1 MTAWSA
7 FVLRHRLAVSL
18 FWLVAVLA
26 GFASASVV
34 SDRLTTEATLPGG
47 AGYDANAEVLRTYGT
62 GGGTNPLVPVVTL
75 PEGTTVDSPGARQDL
90 EQAFTAVAE
99 RPGLRVVSYPSTG
112 DRGFVS
118 ADGHTVFGVVFT
130 PPQEGAESTDLA
142 PGITEAL
149 TGALPEGSW
158 ARVTGLDQLEA
169 ELGDRPE
176 TGADTGVLVETL
188 AGALGA
194 LVVLAFVFGSLLAL
208 LPLVVAAVSILSTF
222 LLLVG
227 LTALTDILLI
237 VQFLIA
243 LIGLGLAVDYSLL
256 LVTRWREEQAHGH
269 DREESVHRA
278 MATAGRAV
286 LLSGLTVAVG
296 LMLLVLLPIPFLRGI
311 GLGSMLIP
319 LVSMAV
325 TLSLLPVILVKMGPR
340 LDRRA
345 LRAKRSATAGR
356 RWTAWA
362 DGVARRPWTAVAVSL
377 LILAPLVVAAFG
389 LRLGS
394 APAAALRGAGA
405 AHDGLATLERSRL
418 PTGALTPIEMLV
430 PSGVAPDAVA
440 ARIEGVEGVSTAVAP
455 DGPAWRSGGSAL
467 VSVLPEVETSL
478 DEGVA
483 TVERVREVT
492 AAEFP
497 EVGVGGV
504 GAQEIDIADVTYG
517 SFPLMLV
524 LVGLAT
530 LILLT
535 RAFRSLVL
543 AVQAILLNALSI
555 GAAYG
560 VLVLVWQDGHGSDAI
575 WDIPAL
581 GALPT
586 WVPPIVFA
594 FLFGLSMDYEVFLL
608 SRMRE
613 EYDRTGSTRAAVTEG
628 LGRIGRLV
636 TSAALILF
644 LAFASLSTFPFID
657 IKIMA
662 TAFGAGILID
672 ATIVRGLLL
681 PALVALSGD
690 RTWWLPGWAAR
701 ALRVRSVPPSA
712 AGPSASASAR
722 IPAR

>member
-1 MTAWSA
+1 MTAWSH
-7 FVLRHRLAVSL
+7 FVLRHKLAVSL
-18 FWLVAVLA
+18 FWLVAMLA

-34 SDRLTTEATLPGG
+34 SDRLTTEPAQPGG
-47 AGYDANAEVLRTYGT
+47 PGYDANAAILRTYGT
-62 GGGTNPLVPVVTL
+62 GAGTNPLVPVVTL
-75 PEGTTVDSPGARQDL
+75 PDATTVDSPGARQAL
-90 EQAFTAVAE
+90 EQAFTAVAN
-99 RPGLRVVSYPSTG
+99 RPGLRVASYPSTG
-112 DRGFVS
+112 DRDFVS
-118 ADGHTVFGVVFT
+118 ADGRTVFAVVST
-130 PPQEGAESTDLA
+130 PPQEGAESTDFA
-142 PGITEAL
+142 PGVTEAL
-149 TGALPEGSW
+149 TGALPSGSTV
-158 ARVTGLDQLEA
+158 RVTGLDRLEA
-169 ELGDRPE
+169 ELGERPE
-176 TGADTGVLVETL
+176 GERDTGVVVETL
-188 AGALGA
+188 VGALGA
-194 LVVLAFVFGSLLAL
+194 LAVLAFVFGSLLAL
-208 LPLVVAAVSILSTF
+208 LPLVIAAVSIFSTF

-227 LTALTDILLI
+227 LTALVDVLLI

-256 LVTRWREEQAHGH
+256 LVTRWREEHARGH

-296 LMLLVLLPIPFLRGI
+296 LLVLVLLPIPFIRGI

-319 LVSMAV
+319 LASMAV
-325 TLSLLPVILVKMGPR
+325 TLTLLPVVLVKVAPR

-345 LRAKRSATAGR
+345 LRARRSATAGR

-362 DGVARRPWTAVAVSL
+362 DRVTRYRWIAVAVSL
-377 LILAPLVVAAFG
+377 LVLAPLVVAAFG

-394 APAAALRGAGA
+394 APSAALRGSGP
-405 AHDGLATLERSRL
+405 AHDGLATLDRAGL
-418 PTGALTPIEMLV
+418 PTGALTPIDVLV

-440 ARIEGVEGVSTAVAP
+440 LRLEGVEGVRTAVAP

-483 TVERVREVT
+483 TVERVRTAT

-497 EVGVGGV
+497 GVRVGGV

-524 LVGLAT
+524 VIGLAT

-560 VLVLVWQDGHGSDAI
+560 VLVLVWQDGHGSGAI

-613 EYDRTGSTRAAVTEG
+613 EYDATGSTKAAVTEG
-628 LGRIGRLV
+628 LGRVGRLV
-636 TSAALILF
+636 TGAALILF
-644 LAFASLSTFPFID
+644 FAFASLSTFPFID

-672 ATIVRGLLL
+672 ATIVRGLLV

-690 RTWWLPGWAAR
+690 RTWWLPRWTAR
-701 ALRVRSVPPSA
+701 ALRVRS
-712 AGPSASASAR
+712 ASLAEAEPIATAR
-722 IPAR
+722 TGIGRG